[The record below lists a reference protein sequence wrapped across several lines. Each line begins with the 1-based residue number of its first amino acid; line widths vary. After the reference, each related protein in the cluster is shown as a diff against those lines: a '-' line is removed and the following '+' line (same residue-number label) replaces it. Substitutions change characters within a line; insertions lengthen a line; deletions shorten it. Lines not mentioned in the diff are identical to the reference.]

1 VQAATPAIIYA
12 GGKSGDRHMDAITP
26 VDDEPIHQPL
36 FADSALVTAG

>member
-26 VDDEPIHQPL
+26 IHRPIDRPL
-36 FADSALVTAG
+36 LPIQFLSPLA